1 MSIMMRITST
11 LIWLRELS
19 EMKAEGFE
27 DSLCT
32 DLGGPPPPPPLS
44 LPPLM
49 KNRRRPRGVC
59 DSALLIVYGGHVF
72 FPGCVENDLIG
83 CYS

>member
-19 EMKAEGFE
+19 EMKAEGFV

-32 DLGGPPPPPPLS
+32 DLPPPPPLP

-49 KNRRRPRGVC
+49 KNRRKGVC
-59 DSALLIVYGGHVF
+59 DSAQLIVYGGHVF
-72 FPGCVENDLIG
+72 FPEWVENNLIG